1 MLALRSLSPN
11 NYFSVIY
18 NMATALQYVRRYDE
32 ATSLLHGT
40 ISEATSTLGAEHTM
54 TLSLKKRCALAVLFK
69 KEPGATQ
76 EEGDDAI
83 QTLEEVY
90 RTMRRVLGEQ
100 HPHTADSRKALS
112 CARATWAARNP
123 KKGG

>member
-1 MLALRSLSPN
+1 
-11 NYFSVIY
+11 
-18 NMATALQYVRRYDE
+18 MATALQYVRRYDE

-40 ISEATSTLGAEHTM
+40 ISEATSALGAEHTM

-112 CARATWAARNP
+112 CARANWAARNQS
-123 KKGG
+123 